1 MKKWTLPL
9 LGLIILMCL
18 VVEPG
23 FIQHRE
29 SAAEVQVGPPTTAPQ
44 PSAQKGMGSDLAYLF
59 RAPNAAEKKAI
70 AKQLQL
76 TPEEQANLQKIDQ
89 SYSADIKAL
98 TSQYTQARDGLLAA
112 LRQPCP
118 SGERVS
124 AESQKA
130 GQALSSLMTKEVQLW
145 NSMAAGLPKE
155 KGCQFW
161 KLFAESRA
169 KSR

>member
-1 MKKWTLPL
+1 MCMVFEADAAQPKAIPEEDFLATQGSGAAGAQMK
-9 LGLIILMCL
+9 GLW
-18 VVEPG
+18 P
-23 FIQHRE
+23 
-29 SAAEVQVGPPTTAPQ
+29 
-44 PSAQKGMGSDLAYLF
+44 DLIYMF

-98 TSQYTQARDGLLAA
+98 TSQYTQVRDGLLAA

-124 AESQKA
+124 AEAQKVN
-130 GQALSSLMTKEVQLW
+130 QALSSLMTKEMQLW

-161 KLFAESRA
+161 KLFADSRA